1 MRHCE
6 SLFNEHEATY
16 SGEPFDEDCLH
27 FEDLGYL
34 RDWLRLRDCGLS
46 ARGIC
51 QAQRIR
57 LDVQPDL
64 VVCSPL
70 RRCRETLRH
79 AGIDAPVVFTDL
91 CREHM
96 TDVCDF
102 FEHEDPEADAEDT
115 AALLDRVTRFKA
127 FLRHLGQ
134 WYPRILVVSHADFI
148 WHMTSRVVMESG
160 PEGSRGEAESGAS
173 DGGAEGSRGE
183 AAEKY
188 GQWLGNGETCDLKL
202 KR

>member
-1 MRHCE
+1 MQSNVEQPVVLMRHCE
-6 SLFNEHEATY
+6 SLFNEHEA
-16 SGEPFDEDCLH
+16 SGVTTK
-27 FEDLGYL
+27 DL
-34 RDWLRLRDCGLS
+34 LRLRNCSLS
-46 ARGIC
+46 RRGIC

-64 VVCSPL
+64 VVCSSL
-70 RRCRETLRH
+70 RRCRETLSH

-115 AALLDRVTRFKA
+115 AALLDRVQHFKA

-134 WYPRILVVSHADFI
+134 LYPRILVVSHADFI
-148 WHMTSRVVMESG
+148 WHLTSRVVKE
-160 PEGSRGEAESGAS
+160 GEAGAQPTEPRARGLVSGWAT
-173 DGGAEGSRGE
+173 GRRA
-183 AAEKY
+183 
-188 GQWLGNGETCDLKL
+188 C
-202 KR
+202 